1 MLNNLYSTLYR
12 GFVPTYNKGALIKYK
27 LENNN
32 SLLNLE
38 QAKGSVGVF
47 RNYKNEVADGFAG
60 VFNDGIVMIDFDDIA
75 HAQRALALSQKGL
88 FKTPILK
95 TTKGYHFYFKQNAIY
110 PVTRCCTRVNLTC
123 GLQADIKVGHNA
135 IDTLAINGQEREW
148 LNLDGELQSVPDFLL
163 PCKRTFKSYDL
174 DNPLNFLNC
183 QEGRNDKLYNHV
195 TTLLRTFEVEN
206 QPYKQRAA
214 SLVKFINSYIFSEP
228 LADEELNNTVLR
240 TDSLNRNIYA
250 RSTQSSDVQERPRSQ
265 IFKICEELEHMGE
278 FKFDIFSGQ
287 YFWNQQ
293 LVNDSLVTQI
303 RREMT
308 VSASADNVLASIKLL
323 AEQNKFD
330 SMNNLIDGVPAWD
343 GVPRCEH
350 FFATYCNS
358 DNDRY
363 TQLVSKYFWQKL
375 YERAY
380 GNTPT
385 RADTAIVLKGE
396 QGLYKSTL
404 VDILSF
410 GFKGKID
417 FKKKYDDNVRAM
429 QSKIICEVAELKGM
443 SNADVNDLKDFLSE
457 QIDRYTPKFSNFES
471 EFVRRCIFIM
481 TTNESNFLRD
491 ITGNRRYAVI
501 EVNGKIKIDLVAQD
515 LMQLWAEAK
524 TLSISVEE
532 IDEMEKL
539 IKAKQADYL
548 ELPIYHDKISQF
560 LATKEDMTYFKDKP
574 LTTLLI
580 NEFLNVGPL
589 NRATANEIIKS
600 MRLFGYI
607 SKQSMQGGARISIW
621 AKS

>member
-1 MLNNLYSTLYR
+1 MLNNLYQSLYR

-60 VFNDGIVMIDFDDIA
+60 VFNDGIVMIDFDDLS
-75 HAQRALALSQKGL
+75 HAQRAFELSQKGL
-88 FKTPILK
+88 FKTPILR
-95 TTKGYHFYFKQNAIY
+95 TTKGFHFYFKQNPLY
-110 PVTRCCTRVNLTC
+110 PVMKCCTRVNLTC

-135 IDTLAINGQEREW
+135 IDTLAIKGQEREW

-250 RSTQSSDVQERPRSQ
+250 RSTQSSDVAERPRSQ
-265 IFKICEELEHMGE
+265 IFKIIEDLKVLGEYKYDTFTHKAFYNSKPVDDNLITELR
-278 FKFDIFSGQ
+278 KD
-287 YFWNQQ
+287 
-293 LVNDSLVTQI
+293 
-303 RREMT
+303 MT
-308 VSASADNVLASIKLL
+308 VSASAENVLSSVNYLAS
-323 AEQNKFD
+323 ANKFD
-330 SMNNLIDGVPAWD
+330 SMNNLLDGLPMWD

-350 FFATYCNS
+350 FFGTYCGA
-358 DNDRY
+358 DDDHY
-363 TQLVSKYFWQKL
+363 TQLVAKYFWTML
-375 YERAY
+375 YRRAY
-380 GNTPT
+380 GTEPVQ
-385 RADTAIVLKGE
+385 ADTAVVLKGE
-396 QGLYKSTL
+396 QGIYKSTL
-404 VDILSF
+404 IEML
-410 GFKGKID
+410 GFHFTGKVD

-457 QIDRYTPKFSNFES
+457 KVDRYTPKFSNFEK
-471 EFVRRCIFIM
+471 EFVRRCVFVM

-491 ITGNRRYAVI
+491 VTGNRRYAII
-501 EVNGKIKIDLVAQD
+501 EITGRIDLD
-515 LMQLWAEAK
+515 LVSKDLFQLWAEAK
-524 TLSISVEE
+524 TLSISHEE
-532 IDEMEKL
+532 IKEMEKL
-539 IKAKQADYL
+539 IQEYSFRYMEYPAY
-548 ELPIYHDKISQF
+548 YDKLAEKIDNEQWQRLNVGKLWTTQF
-560 LATKEDMTYFKDKP
+560 LAESIGIPNPNKVTS
-574 LTTLLI
+574 
-580 NEFLNVGPL
+580 
-589 NRATANEIIKS
+589 NEIAKS
-600 MRLFGYI
+600 MRMLGYTYGQ
-607 SKQSMQGGARISIW
+607 KRIGSHVRKVWI
-621 AKS
+621 KK